1 MLNTYRAILDGNVIR
16 WLDSSPT
23 LQHPVQ
29 VHVTLLD
36 ETSSSANK
44 VRAQIMKIA
53 LQNLARTNALGT
65 IIDPVAWQKAERQER
80 LLPGRE

>member
-16 WLDSSPT
+16 WLDSSPI

-29 VHVTLLD
+29 VRVTLLD
-36 ETSSSANK
+36 EASSSTNK

-53 LQNLARTNALGT
+53 LQNLARTNALGSM
-65 IIDPVAWQKAERQER
+65 IDPVAWQKAERQER
-80 LLPGRE
+80 LLPGRG